1 MASLATWQG
10 VYYAATGLWPLVS
23 RRTFEAVTGPKTD
36 WWLVQTV
43 GVLVGAIG
51 GTLLLAGRRGAERP
65 EVAFL
70 GAASAAGLAAID
82 VVHAA
87 RGRISPVYLLDAAA
101 EAALVAAWTAGSRLA
116 GRAGEGAP
124 CEPRRPPAGRSDR
137 YAARPPRP
145 PV

>member
-1 MASLATWQG
+1 MANLATWQG
-10 VYYAATGLWPLVS
+10 VYYVATGLWPLAS
-23 RRTFEAVTGPKTD
+23 RRTFEAVTGPKAD

-51 GTLLLAGRRGAERP
+51 GALLLAGRREDERP

-87 RGRISPVYLLDAAA
+87 RGRISPIYLLDAAM
-101 EAALVAAWTAGSRLA
+101 EAAIVAAWAATT
-116 GRAGEGAP
+116 
-124 CEPRRPPAGRSDR
+124 RRREAEPAGGRGGVR
-137 YAARPPRP
+137 GALR
-145 PV
+145 